1 MTRSK
6 AISVNKSRLS
16 VNISD
21 NARASWG
28 LKAVEN
34 ILKDSLVVLS
44 NFLYSKNTCLD
55 KKTHVEIEVDL
66 HFCGD
71 ARMKQIN
78 REHRGKDKT
87 TDVLSFP
94 MYDSLRPN
102 STDFVLPGPV
112 MLGDIIISRN
122 VAKKQAKEFN
132 LKLEQEVIHL
142 FCHGMLHL
150 LGYDHE
156 ISQAEE
162 DIMEALEKEI
172 LLKIKKV
179 RKQ

>member
-1 MTRSK
+1 MTQRKS
-6 AISVNKSRLS
+6 ISVNNSRLS
-16 VNISD
+16 VNITD
-21 NARASWG
+21 NARSTWG
-28 LKAVEN
+28 LSKCEK
-34 ILKDSLVVLS
+34 IIKDSLIVLS
-44 NFLYSKNTCLD
+44 NFLYSRNTCLN

-71 ARMKQIN
+71 TRMKQIN
-78 REHRGKDKT
+78 RDHRGKNKT

-94 MYDSLRPN
+94 MYDSLRPD

-122 VAKKQAKEFN
+122 VAAKQAKEFDLN
-132 LKLEQEVIHL
+132 LEQEVIHL
-142 FCHGMLHL
+142 FCHGLLHL

-156 ISQAEE
+156 ISQKEE

-172 LLKIKKV
+172 LLKIKKA
-179 RKQ
+179 RK